1 MKKVPSS
8 SSDLTN
14 ENIKKLKELFP
25 EILTDGE
32 QIDFDK
38 LKTILGQEVNG
49 EKERY
54 SFNWYGKKDA
64 ILGAQ
69 KPSKGTLRPDK
80 EKSKN
85 FDTTENLYI
94 EGDNLEVLKLLQ
106 KSYSNKIKM
115 IYIDPPYNT
124 GKDFVYKD
132 NFRDGIENYLEQTGQ
147 TDDEGN
153 ILSTNSEVNG
163 RYHTNWLNMMYPRLK
178 LARNLLKDDGVIF
191 LSINEIE
198 LSNLLKILNEIFG
211 EKNFIGIMSVENNP
225 KGRKNSK
232 FISVSSEF
240 IVVYAKSINNTYFI
254 ENIPKKSS
262 DMSLDE
268 NGKYVHNS
276 GKRVVVGENN
286 FNKKVSNIDSSKNY
300 SVYYNKGQNE
310 VVIRKETSIYDKDE
324 RLIRRGYKRFISHFN
339 NELIENT
346 YSPKKFIELFE
357 SKSLNFTENKIFE
370 KNFNDTIRIKSQLV
384 NRKYEA
390 IVNGEKKFFNFDLT
404 TTGANIY
411 IKKLFNK
418 DIEVFEASKNIG
430 LLKVL
435 ITLLDDKEFIALD
448 FFSGSGTLGDAI
460 IRENSIDNGSRKFI
474 MVQLPEKL
482 EEKSE
487 AYKDGYRTICDIGE
501 ERIRRA
507 GELVK
512 QELIEK
518 NNKAGMLA
526 DDCVDPE
533 KLDVG
538 FKVMKLDKSNIREWN
553 SDFEDLEDSLFAY
566 EDVFVEGRSEIDVV
580 YEIMLKNGLDLTYK
594 VNQFE
599 HDGRNIYDVAYGNLF
614 VCLADDIDVSVA
626 QGIIDK
632 RNEYGTDTSSAVFKD
647 AGFKSDADKLNVI
660 ELLKDSGYPEENI
673 LSI

>member
-1 MKKVPSS
+1 MNKILSS
-8 SSDLTN
+8 SPDLTN

-54 SFNWYGKKDA
+54 SFNWHGKKDA

-147 TDDEGN
+147 TDGEGN
-153 ILSTNSEVNG
+153 RISTNSESNG
-163 RYHTNWLNMMYPRLK
+163 RFHTEWLNMMYSRLK
-178 LARNLLKDDGVIF
+178 LARNLLNDEGVIF
-191 LSINEIE
+191 ISIDDEEVNRLTLVCEEIFSENNVEIMIWNKESEGSSGTLKVTKRFRKIHEYIIVCYKNKDKVEFKKISEPLFGKENKLETANLAVNADKESKTHPNYFSIENPSGKTFTRQWKWSKERIDE
-198 LSNLLKILNEIFG
+198 LLAEDLIYWGSDGNKQPRLIIPTDERRKTYLESILMYGGTTIGRKDFEAVLKQLEFSYPKPVILLKKLLSSVTNL
-211 EKNFIGIMSVENNP
+211 KN
-225 KGRKNSK
+225 
-232 FISVSSEF
+232 
-240 IVVYAKSINNTYFI
+240 
-254 ENIPKKSS
+254 
-262 DMSLDE
+262 DD
-268 NGKYVHNS
+268 
-276 GKRVVVGENN
+276 
-286 FNKKVSNIDSSKNY
+286 
-300 SVYYNKGQNE
+300 
-310 VVIRKETSIYDKDE
+310 
-324 RLIRRGYKRFISHFN
+324 LI
-339 NELIENT
+339 
-346 YSPKKFIELFE
+346 
-357 SKSLNFTENKIFE
+357 
-370 KNFNDTIRIKSQLV
+370 
-384 NRKYEA
+384 
-390 IVNGEKKFFNFDLT
+390 
-404 TTGANIY
+404 
-411 IKKLFNK
+411 
-418 DIEVFEASKNIG
+418 
-430 LLKVL
+430 
-435 ITLLDDKEFIALD
+435 LD
-448 FFSGSGTLGDAI
+448 FFSGSATTAHATMQLNAEDGG
-460 IRENSIDNGSRKFI
+460 NRKFI
-474 MVQLPEKL
+474 MVQLPEQSD
-482 EEKSE
+482 EKSE

-518 NNKAGMLA
+518 NTKAGMLA
-526 DDCVDPE
+526 DDIVDPE
-533 KLDVG
+533 RLDIG
-538 FKVMKLDKSNIREWN
+538 FKVLKLDKSNIREWN
-553 SDFEDLEDSLFAY
+553 SDFEDLEDNLFAY
-566 EDVFVEGRSEIDVV
+566 EDVFVEDRSELDVV
-580 YEIMLKNGLDLTYK
+580 YEIMLKNGLELTYN

-599 HDGRNIYDVAYGNLF
+599 HEGKNVYDIAYGNLF
-614 VCLADDIDVSVA
+614 VCLADNIDVSMA
-626 QGIIDK
+626 QIIVEK
-632 RNEYGTDTSSAVFKD
+632 RNEYGTDTSSVVLKD

-673 LSI
+673 LTI